1 MRKQQGFM
9 LIGMLIA
16 LGFAT
21 IFFSMIAEN
30 MVIKQ
35 IRDQQAIP
43 YKERLLNLKNQIE
56 NYQAVQF
63 QANPNIV
70 NNPLLFPRNLK
81 ELETKGFLPKCSHE
95 DIRRGRCADINKTPW
110 DSTISYQRKRSQQGA
125 FYFAEIT
132 IPLPNKNSDGRLYNA
147 FTSVLGSLPDIRFN
161 SSETA
166 LLWRINRISDLP
178 AFSAQLDQY
187 VKRDGSSTLTGDW
200 DVGNRAILNAKALS
214 VNIGGGYQQ
223 RVDAGVV
230 GAFMA
235 KPGTP
240 ITKHRCASGL
250 KPVLM
255 VGVASNGDYYY
266 SQKFAETGAYKA
278 AYEDAGN
285 NRWKLTYIQYVK
297 KVLSDGTLKWQE
309 STSNAQLNVLR
320 LCIPERQRWPI

>member
-63 QANPNIV
+63 QGNSNMV
-70 NNPLLFPRNLK
+70 NSPQLFPRNLK
-81 ELETKGFLPKCSHE
+81 ELETKGFLPKCSPT
-95 DIRRGRCADINKTPW
+95 DISQGRCADINKTPW

-187 VKRDGSSTLTGDW
+187 VKRDGSSTLTKDW
-200 DVGNRAILNAKALS
+200 DVGNRAITNAYDFTIRLQNGK
-214 VNIGGGYQQ
+214 QQ
-223 RVDAGVV
+223 RLGSGVIDYLVGWHGKSVDKHSCAQGLIPDIVV
-230 GAFMA
+230 TAKDLQAWSSYRRFSSSGAE
-235 KPGTP
+235 KIGY
-240 ITKHRCASGL
+240 IDKG
-250 KPVLM
+250 
-255 VGVASNGDYYY
+255 
-266 SQKFAETGAYKA
+266 
-278 AYEDAGN
+278 
-285 NRWKLTYIQYVK
+285 NRWELYIYHNVLLLSTK
-297 KVLSDGTLKWQE
+297 KWGVINDGY
-309 STSNAQLNVLR
+309 LNVLR
-320 LCIPERQRWPI
+320 VCKRR